1 MMKNATSKHRAKNTN
16 RITPTMARPAPV
28 GAASARRCTQALITA
43 RSYKCITARRRAHTP
58 DVDVPEGYVVA
69 LLLTLAVEIPVYG
82 LGLGWRGLV
91 AGVACNLVTH
101 PLIFI
106 VLPLGPIIGEP
117 IAWGLEVVGTT
128 LIVRG
133 HRKFEQVLTVVVA
146 ANVLSLCAGLLL

>member
-1 MMKNATSKHRAKNTN
+1 M
-16 RITPTMARPAPV
+16 
-28 GAASARRCTQALITA
+28 
-43 RSYKCITARRRAHTP
+43 
-58 DVDVPEGYVVA
+58 DVPEGYVVA

-91 AGVACNLVTH
+91 AGVVCNLATH

-106 VLPLGPIIGEP
+106 VLPTGPMIGEP
-117 IAWGLEVVGTT
+117 VAWGLEVVGTT

-133 HRKFEQVLTVVVA
+133 RRRFDRILTVVLA